1 MRVSK
6 KLLYF
11 QTTENPDHIYMYAPR
26 IILLLFV
33 VFCSSLP
40 LAAQQTVAP
49 DVQQSYVLSL
59 VNKVT
64 SQNRLLS
71 QMDPDSMAALPFGIH
86 KTIGGQEYVIAID
99 SSTFRPGIATFS
111 AYMAL
116 TFPGATN
123 KICFAAKN
131 VAFNPKGVIAGPNTR
146 LMLVSEHR
154 ISIGPKV
161 QLVLKPDGYNYV
173 EWDCN
178 GFQAVNLRGYFE
190 FDPGMIY
197 PDPSAPQ
204 PDSVVR
210 AMVQIHTNDV
220 ENMIVQTSI
229 APFCIRGV
237 NDVVFTVNN
246 ATADFSEIT
255 NAPGMAFPQG
265 YNLSAMPDPLA
276 WKGFYMQQFSV
287 KLPPQLAKNGQPPI
301 VSATNLLIDNS
312 GVSGFFQGQ
321 NLFSTKS
328 GSMSGWGFSVTQ
340 LNVNIVSNHVNGAG
354 MSGHVKLPV
363 SENDSIS
370 YAAALS
376 QNLQTG
382 DLDFAFSIAPAAN
395 YKADVFSA
403 RFELY
408 NTSRI
413 TVASINK
420 KLKPSAE
427 LNGKISIDHNNAK
440 APKLEFQQL
449 LIAADAPV
457 LRGGTFSLVSATPD
471 STRLAGFR
479 MTLTNIGIVQSGT
492 APALAFTV
500 GLNFTD
506 NSSNLS
512 LGAGGSFLIKS
523 KTQQVADLAAGAG
536 NQKWKW
542 EFDKVTV
549 NNINLSYNSGPFG
562 LNGLI
567 QFKDND
573 PVYGN
578 GFFGSIQFRCEPM
591 SASASASV
599 WFGNVSNYRY
609 FYVDAAIPV
618 EMPIGSTG
626 LSFYRFMGGVYYH
639 MRQPPG
645 QPLENLL
652 YTGAFGNALNYI
664 PDQSAGLGLKA
675 GITVGTSGSPRP
687 ANGDVA
693 FEMQF
698 NASGGINFI
707 RLTGDLYCMIEVSQ
721 RQGPAANSAPIRGA
735 MIMNYDFQNST
746 FHTLIGMNINL
757 PSLTGSGQAVI
768 HFEPNLWYVYVGR
781 PQNRVSLNVANIATF
796 TAYIE
801 AGKQLDPMPPPP
813 PNVTSILGSG
823 NVTNQRNTQ
832 ALENCSGFA
841 FGAAFNTGFEG
852 DIGVNNFEIYYL
864 FAAGAGMDIMVLN
877 YGPNA
882 HCVNSTTPAGIK
894 GWYAQGQIY
903 AYLQGAVGA
912 RGNNF
917 DVVILNLSAA
927 AILQAKLPNPN
938 WVAGSMGVQ
947 YDILGGLISGTQ
959 NFSFELGSQC
969 AIIN

>member
-1 MRVSK
+1 MS
-6 KLLYF
+6 
-11 QTTENPDHIYMYAPR
+11 APFR
-26 IILLLFV
+26 ILLLLFL
-33 VFCSSLP
+33 FSCYLP
-40 LAAQQTVAP
+40 AWSQTTPAADA
-49 DVQQSYVLSL
+49 QQSYVLSL

-131 VAFNPKGVIAGPNTR
+131 VAFNPKGVVAGPNTK

-154 ISIGPKV
+154 INIGPKV

-210 AMVQIHTNDV
+210 AMVQIHTSDV
-220 ENMIVQTSI
+220 QNMIMQTSI

-237 NDVVFTVNN
+237 NDVVFTVTN
-246 ATADFSEIT
+246 ATADFSEVT

-265 YNLSAMPDPLA
+265 YNLSSMPDPLA

-287 KLPPQLAKNGQPPI
+287 KLPPQLAKNGQPPV
-301 VSATNLLIDNS
+301 VSATNLLIDNT

-328 GSMSGWGFSVTQ
+328 GSMSGWGFSVSQ

-354 MSGHVKLPV
+354 MAGHVKLPV
-363 SENDSIS
+363 SENDSLS

-382 DLDFAFSIAPAAN
+382 DLDYAFTISPAAN

-427 LNGKISIDHNNAK
+427 LNGKISIDHANAK
-440 APKLEFQQL
+440 APHLEFQQI
-449 LIAADAPV
+449 LIASDAPV
-457 LRGGTFSLVSATPD
+457 LRGGTFSFVSNNPD
-471 STRLAGFR
+471 SSKLGGFR
-479 MTLTNIGIVQSGT
+479 MTINNVGIVQSST
-492 APALAFTV
+492 APALAFTA
-500 GLNFTD
+500 GFNFTD
-506 NSSNLS
+506 NSSALS
-512 LGAGGSFLIKS
+512 LGASGGFLIHS
-523 KTQQVADLAAGAG
+523 KTTQVADLAAGQG

-549 NNINLSYNSGPFG
+549 NAVMLDFNSGPFD
-562 LNGLI
+562 LNGMI

-573 PVYGN
+573 PVYGK
-578 GFFGSIQFRCEPM
+578 GFYGNIQFRCKPM
-591 SASASASV
+591 SANASASV
-599 WFGNVSNYRY
+599 WFGNVSSYRY

-618 EMPIGSTG
+618 TVPIGTTG

-639 MRQPPG
+639 MQQPPG

-652 YTGAFGNALNYI
+652 YTGAFGNALNYV
-664 PDQSAGLGLKA
+664 PNQNAGLGIKA
-675 GITVGTSGSPRP
+675 GVTIGTSGSPRP

-693 FEMQF
+693 FEMQL
-698 NASGGINFI
+698 NANGGINFI
-707 RLTGDLYCMIEVSQ
+707 RLTGDLYCMIDVAA
-721 RQGPAANSAPIRGA
+721 RQGNAANSAPVRGA

-781 PQNRVSLNVANIATF
+781 PQNRVTLNVANIATF

-801 AGKQLDPMPPPP
+801 AGQQLDPMPPPP
-813 PNVTSILGSG
+813 SNVTSILGNSS
-823 NVTNQRNTQ
+823 VTNQRNPQ
-832 ALENCSGFA
+832 ALANCTGFA
-841 FGAAFNTGFEG
+841 FGAAFNTGFQG
-852 DIGVNNFEIYYL
+852 DIGLNNFEIYYL

-882 HCVNSTTPAGIK
+882 HCVNSTATAGIK

-927 AILQAKLPNPN
+927 AVLQAKLPNPN

-947 YDILGGLISGTQ
+947 YDILGGLIKGQQT
-959 NFSFELGSQC
+959 FAFELGNQC
-969 AIIN
+969 AITN